1 MHKIAAGT
9 TSGQKINY
17 LKEVLNEFGIE
28 YEIIPNEVESGVDSQ
43 PRTSEETKQGSI
55 NRAQGALNNSN
66 EADFGIGIEA
76 GYTLDSDR
84 YSIFCWASIVDKQN
98 NIFSAQSEVFKL
110 PNFHNEIL
118 KTGGYLGDRVRD
130 YLNVQT
136 EEFKKVLAND
146 MVERKPFIPIA
157 LRNVLH
163 YYLNREE
170 YI

>member
-1 MHKIAAGT
+1 MYKIAAGT
-9 TSGQKINY
+9 TSNQKISY
-17 LKEVLNEFGIE
+17 LKEILNEFEVE

-43 PRTSEETKQGSI
+43 PMTSYETKQGSI
-55 NRAQGALNNSN
+55 NRAQRALNNSN

-76 GYTLDSDR
+76 GYILDNDR

-98 NIFSAQSEVFKL
+98 NIFSAQSEIFKL
-110 PNFHNEIL
+110 PNFHNDIL
-118 KTGGYLGDRVRD
+118 KNGGYLGDNVRN
-130 YLNVQT
+130 YLDIQT
-136 EEFKKVLAND
+136 EGFKKVLAND